1 MTRVAGHRIL
11 RARCCGATFAER
23 NYSSMNYSGA
33 EFWTDGRIFAPLVP
47 NDDGVRR
54 CVCGRYFLIRNTDQI
69 AVLPTAA
76 IISPPDAAQRV
87 DDADTEALLAS
98 GITDKELLI
107 VLRRRHWRH
116 LNNPYRVAYRQHRET
131 DQSTFPTYE
140 PTAAQRDNMAE
151 LLGLLTN
158 ESAASWLEI
167 SELHRELGQPRGAQS
182 ALNRAG
188 EREKDC
194 VAIWQKMIDE
204 GFTGPMRYRL

>member
-1 MTRVAGHRIL
+1 MTRFAGRRIL

-54 CVCGRYFLIRNTDQI
+54 CVCGCYFLIRNADQI
-69 AVLPTAA
+69 AALPRDS
-76 IISPPDAAQRV
+76 IISPPEAAQRV
-87 DDADTEALLAS
+87 PDADTGALLAS
-98 GITDKELLI
+98 GIADEDMLI
-107 VLRRRHWRH
+107 VLRRRHWRQ
-116 LNNPYRVAYRQHRET
+116 LNNPYRVVYRQHRET

-140 PTAAQRDNMAE
+140 PTEAQRDNMTA
-151 LLGLLTN
+151 LLGLLAT
-158 ESAASWLEI
+158 EGAVDWLEV
-167 SELHRELGQPRGAQS
+167 SELHRELDQPQEAQS

-188 EREKDC
+188 GLEKDR